1 MTHIP
6 SEHGRFP
13 YSAIVDRPK
22 LVWPNGARVAVW
34 VIPNLEHFLFD
45 RPATPISMA
54 SFGLK
59 PDVLNYGWRD
69 YGLRVGFWR
78 MREIMER
85 YGFKGTV
92 ALNAQVCDL
101 YPRVIEA
108 GLESNWEWMGHG
120 VTNSV
125 LLNGQS
131 EEEERAI
138 ITETVATIAR
148 HTGTPPRG
156 WLGPVLA
163 ETPNTL
169 DILAECGIDYVA
181 DWVNDEQPYK
191 MNVRKGRM
199 TSIPY
204 SIEMN
209 DIPAFLDMKQ
219 SAEGYAQNLMDQF
232 DVLYEDGSVTG
243 RVMAIPL
250 HPFLIGHPYRAKYFA
265 RALEHISSRSE
276 VWLATGSEIIDW
288 YRGMPE
294 AAADP

>member
-78 MREIMER
+78 MRDIMER

-181 DWVNDEQPYK
+181 DWVNDEQPYP

-288 YRGMPE
+288 YRGAP
-294 AAADP
+294 PT

>member
-1 MTHIP
+1 MTDVP
-6 SEHGRFP
+6 PEHGRFD

-34 VIPNLEHFLFD
+34 TIPNLEHFLFD

-78 MREIMER
+78 MREIMDR

-92 ALNAQVCDL
+92 ALNSQVCEL

-108 GLESNWEWMGHG
+108 GLESGWEWMGHG
-120 VTNSV
+120 ITNSV
-125 LLNGQS
+125 LLNDQS

-138 ITETVATIAR
+138 IAQTVATIAH
-148 HTGTPPRG
+148 HTGRPPRG
-156 WLGPVLA
+156 WLGPVMAETVHTLDLLA
-163 ETPNTL
+163 EH
-169 DILAECGIDYVA
+169 GIDYVA
-181 DWVNDEQPYK
+181 DWVNDEQPYP
-191 MNVRKGRM
+191 MRVRSGRM

-204 SIEMN
+204 SAEMN
-209 DIPAFLDMKQ
+209 DIPTFLDMKQ
-219 SAEGYAQNLMDQF
+219 SAETYAQNLMDQF
-232 DVLYEDGSVTG
+232 DVLYEDGATTG

-250 HPFLIGHPYRAKYFA
+250 HPFLVGHPYRAKHFA
-265 RALEHISSRSE
+265 RALEHISSRND
-276 VWLATGSEIIDW
+276 VWIATGSEIIDW
-288 YRGMPE
+288 YLAGRPQK
-294 AAADP
+294 P

>member
-1 MTHIP
+1 MTRIP

-78 MREIMER
+78 MRDIMER

-148 HTGTPPRG
+148 HTGMPPRG

-243 RVMAIPL
+243 RVMAVPL

-288 YRGMPE
+288 YRGAPS
-294 AAADP
+294 A